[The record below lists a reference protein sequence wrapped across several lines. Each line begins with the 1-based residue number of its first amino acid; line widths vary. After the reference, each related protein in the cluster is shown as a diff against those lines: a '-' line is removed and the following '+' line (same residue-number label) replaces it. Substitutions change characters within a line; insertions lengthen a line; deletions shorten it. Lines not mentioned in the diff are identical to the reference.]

1 MSIRLQAVAAFF
13 AVLLLTSCSQAP
25 KNTMASGKAE
35 PDTTNGAGGP
45 VSGKTAF
52 WEMYKSAH
60 AWAPDLT
67 PLSLESK
74 AMPGAKNDAGKAEM
88 WSATFGSLSKHEAR
102 TFSYAVAAHPPDI
115 ARGITVGRA
124 LPWGGPSRDAMPF
137 ISDDFKIDSDA
148 AYKAAYTKAAAWVEK
163 HPDKQATLTLGNASR
178 FPAPVWYVFWGD
190 KKMGYAV
197 YVNAKTGAVI
207 K

>member
-1 MSIRLQAVAAFF
+1 MGIRLQFVAAFLALIF
-13 AVLLLTSCSQAP
+13 LTSCSQSSQ
-25 KNTMASGKAE
+25 NTMASSKAE
-35 PDTTNGAGGP
+35 TDTTAAPSGP

-52 WEMYKSAH
+52 WEMYRSAH
-60 AWAPDLT
+60 TWAPDLM

-74 AMPGAKNDAGKAEM
+74 PMPGVKNDAGDAEV

-115 ARGITVGRA
+115 PKGITVGNGI
-124 LPWGGPSRDAMPF
+124 PWGGPSRDAMPF
-137 ISDDFKIDSDA
+137 VSDDFKIDSDA
-148 AYKAAYTKAAAWVEK
+148 AYKAAYAKAAPWLEK
-163 HPDKQATLTLGNASR
+163 HPDKQAALTLGNASR
-178 FPAPVWYVFWGD
+178 YPAPVWYVLWGD